1 MKMRARTHGRATMR
15 APADDI
21 DEPASV
27 YVAPAIRRRRRA
39 VSRAIDRTSA
49 AGEEGVVN
57 ARTRAL
63 TAQLSEVTVDDIYT
77 DDDDDDARD
86 AFGDDKENVSMQ
98 WTSSRR
104 FARDDEGMKT
114 KVATTSDEVVDV
126 NRASSAFKA
135 NKANDDARRA
145 RRRHGRLARC
155 VVEQWRW
162 FVAHERG
169 VTTQRK
175 TREAEEARARR
186 VKRNV
191 LDAWKGSAR
200 DGRHERLRARIYWRL
215 GVMQRVFE
223 AWREEVGADAKR
235 EAEEARAAKARAES
249 DRARAATQIAWYH
262 DWRRTVSRAF
272 KGWRDEFVPRAR
284 EKRMQTARYDRY
296 AQKTLIKRALDAW
309 RMGCERQIV
318 ERTNA
323 LVASSFDEIRTFS
336 RVMRAWKLY
345 VIDTRVKNEA
355 LIEKVVQFKTY
366 AAVNKAAAAFTAWVD
381 VVREAR
387 NKPPA
392 TPAKTRAERTK
403 RALYAWLFDRSKAN
417 AFERRVLEYLDERVD
432 ADDDAHE
439 DNFLMTR
446 KM

>member
-1 MKMRARTHGRATMR
+1 MTRA
-15 APADDI
+15 DI

-49 AGEEGVVN
+49 AGEEDVVN

-77 DDDDDDARD
+77 DDDDDDDDGRCG

-126 NRASSAFKA
+126 NRASASSFKA

-175 TREAEEARARR
+175 TREAEEARERR
-186 VKRNV
+186 VKRNAF
-191 LDAWKGSAR
+191 DAWKGSAR
-200 DGRHERLRARIYWRL
+200 DGRHERLRAGIYWRL

-223 AWREEVGADAKR
+223 AWRAEVGADARR

-262 DWRRTVSRAF
+262 DWRRTVSGAF
-272 KGWRDEFVPRAR
+272 TRWRDEFVPRAR
-284 EKRMQTARYDRY
+284 EERMETARYERY
-296 AQKTLIKRALDAW
+296 ANKTLTKRALDAW

-323 LVASSFDEIRTFS
+323 LVASSFDEIRTYS
-336 RVMRAWKLY
+336 RVMRAWKMF
-345 VIDTRVKNEA
+345 VIDARVEDEV
-355 LIEKVVQFKTY
+355 LMQKVVQFKTY
-366 AAVNKAAAAFTAWVD
+366 AAVNKTAAAFTAWVD

-417 AFERRVLEYLDERVD
+417 AFERRVLEYLDER
-432 ADDDAHE
+432 ADDDDAVDEE
-439 DNFLMTR
+439 DDFPTTR

>member
-1 MKMRARTHGRATMR
+1 MR
-15 APADDI
+15 
-21 DEPASV
+21 
-27 YVAPAIRRRRRA
+27 
-39 VSRAIDRTSA
+39 
-49 AGEEGVVN
+49 
-57 ARTRAL
+57 
-63 TAQLSEVTVDDIYT
+63 
-77 DDDDDDARD
+77 
-86 AFGDDKENVSMQ
+86 
-98 WTSSRR
+98 
-104 FARDDEGMKT
+104 
-114 KVATTSDEVVDV
+114 
-126 NRASSAFKA
+126 
-135 NKANDDARRA
+135 
-145 RRRHGRLARC
+145 
-155 VVEQWRW
+155 
-162 FVAHERG
+162 
-169 VTTQRK
+169 
-175 TREAEEARARR
+175 
-186 VKRNV
+186 
-191 LDAWKGSAR
+191 
-200 DGRHERLRARIYWRL
+200 
-215 GVMQRVFE
+215 
-223 AWREEVGADAKR
+223 
-235 EAEEARAAKARAES
+235 
-249 DRARAATQIAWYH
+249 
-262 DWRRTVSRAF
+262 
-272 KGWRDEFVPRAR
+272 
-284 EKRMQTARYDRY
+284 TARYDRY

-336 RVMRAWKLY
+336 RVMRAWKMY
-345 VIDTRVKNEA
+345 VIDARVKNEA

>member
-1 MKMRARTHGRATMR
+1 MTTRA
-15 APADDI
+15 DI
-21 DEPASV
+21 DEPSSSV
-27 YVAPAIRRRRRA
+27 YVAPVIRRHRRA
-39 VSRAIDRTSA
+39 VLRAIDGSA
-49 AGEEGVVN
+49 GDDEGGVN

-63 TAQLSEVTVDDIYT
+63 TAQLSEVTVDDV
-77 DDDDDDARD
+77 DVVDDDAY
-86 AFGDDKENVSMQ
+86 GTDKENVSSMR
-98 WTSSRR
+98 WASSSRSH
-104 FARDDEGMKT
+104 ARGGARVKT
-114 KVATTSDEVVDV
+114 PRAATTMSDEVLDDV
-126 NRASSAFKA
+126 NRASASAFKA
-135 NKANDDARRA
+135 NKANDDAARRA
-145 RRRHGRLARC
+145 RGRRGRLARI

-175 TREAEEARARR
+175 VRVAEEARERR
-186 VKRNV
+186 VKRNAFN
-191 LDAWKGSAR
+191 AWKMLAR
-200 DGRHERLRARIYWRL
+200 DGRHERLRAGIYWRL

-223 AWREEVGADAKR
+223 AWRAEVGADARR

-262 DWRRTVSRAF
+262 DWRRTVSGAF
-272 KGWRDEFVPRAR
+272 TRWRDEFVPRAR
-284 EKRMQTARYDRY
+284 AERMETARYERY
-296 AQKTLIKRALDAW
+296 ANKTLTKRALDAW

-323 LVASSFDEIRTFS
+323 LVASTFDEIRTYA
-336 RVMRAWKLY
+336 RVMRAWKMY
-345 VIDTRVKNEA
+345 VIDARVEDEV
-355 LIEKVVQFKTY
+355 LMQKVVQFKTY
-366 AAVNKAAAAFTAWVD
+366 AAVNKTAAAFTAWVD

-417 AFERRVLEYLDERVD
+417 AFERRVLEYLDER
-432 ADDDAHE
+432 ADDDDADE
-439 DNFLMTR
+439 DDFLTTR